1 MDETIDKYEVFLDLY
16 GRKRYA
22 DEMQQNR
29 LQGKVEGK
37 VEEREIIALNMLK
50 DKFHLEVISRM
61 TGLDKESII
70 QLAKDNNL
78 LDS

>member
-50 DKFHLEVISRM
+50 DKFHIEVIAKI
-61 TGLDKESII
+61 TGLSLEDII
-70 QLAKDNNL
+70 QLAQDNNL
-78 LDS
+78 SI